1 MDEKTKEEY
10 LLKRKIILET
20 LEKIFDYWDLA
31 KPLYNLVWSQYVK
44 KEVIDALIDI
54 ITKSVK
60 DIEDEWKKEKILD
73 ALSNLK
79 LIQEKEQ
86 KEQEKDRLNAQ
97 ININNLNI

>member
-44 KEVIDALIDI
+44 N
-54 ITKSVK
+54 TFY
-60 DIEDEWKKEKILD
+60 
-73 ALSNLK
+73 N
-79 LIQEKEQ
+79 
-86 KEQEKDRLNAQ
+86 
-97 ININNLNI
+97 